1 MSSLR
6 ISVTL
11 RHGTSENK
19 ASRKYTRRVASGDVR
34 GRQHTGTG
42 RQNTPPLPG
51 PRRRGRLPAPLP
63 ARLEPVHT
71 AYAAELADA
80 AMSAETRRTYTSKLR
95 QYLAWLDT
103 AALAGDPLTDPDSRD
118 RAVRDWRNHLLTV
131 AEQAPATVNTALAA
145 VDDFYTRRGLGQAAA
160 ERTRRPATAPRTL
173 DGRALRRWLG
183 AVEAQPSSRDRAL
196 ASIPFYAGARIAET
210 VRLDT
215 GDVHVSARRPALRIH
230 GNRDKIR
237 EIPLHPGLRAHIQQW
252 LAERPDWPG
261 AQANPAL
268 FLNRR
273 GERLTVRGARD
284 VIARIVQTA
293 GLHDITA
300 DVLRHTFAATLAR
313 GGTDPVVLAD
323 LLGNA
328 GLDTTRRYTKPAA
341 GDRTKALH
349 LLPHQP
355 LSTAGRLSARPHDRQ
370 S

>member
-6 ISVTL
+6 IPARL
-11 RHGTSENK
+11 RCETSENK
-19 ASRKYTRRVASGDVR
+19 ASRKYTRRVSLEEVP

-42 RQNTPPLPG
+42 RQTTPPVPG

-63 ARLEPVHT
+63 ARLEPVHAAYT
-71 AYAAELADA
+71 AALGQAT
-80 AMSAETRRTYTSKLR
+80 MSAETRRTYASKLR

-103 AALAGDPLTDPDSRD
+103 ADAAGDPLTDPDARD
-118 RAVRDWRNHLLTV
+118 RAVRDWRSHLLTV
-131 AEQAPATVNTALAA
+131 AKQAPATVNTALAA

-160 ERTRRPATAPRTL
+160 ERTRRPTTAPRTL
-173 DGRALRRWLG
+173 DKRALRRWLR
-183 AVEAQPSSRDRAL
+183 AVETQPSSRDRAL

-210 VRLDT
+210 IRLDT
-215 GDVHVSARRPALRIH
+215 GDVHISARKPALRIH

-237 EIPLHPGLRAHIQQW
+237 DIPLHPRLRTHIQQW
-252 LAERPDWPG
+252 LAERPDWPD
-261 AQANPAL
+261 ANANPAL

-284 VIARIVQTA
+284 VIARIAQAA

-300 DVLRHTFAATLAR
+300 DVLRSTFAATLAR

-341 GDRTKALH
+341 NDRSKALH
-349 LLPHQP
+349 LLPIN
-355 LSTAGRLSARPHDRQ
+355 R
-370 S
+370 